1 MKTPRRY
8 NVLAVDDDEINL
20 MILTKCVQETGY
32 TVISFESGDAAWDYL
47 VNNPKSIDI
56 AILDKMMPGMSG
68 IDLLRRIK
76 ASDVLK
82 HIPVIMQ
89 TGDVG
94 VMQMREALETG
105 AYYYL
110 TKPFH
115 PHILS
120 AILNSA
126 ANECLVREELVAQV
140 SSDHSQFMR
149 LMHEGDFVIK
159 THAEAS
165 ILAATISQAAVYP
178 EFVAVGLLELL
189 SNAIEHGNLEIGYQK
204 KNRCLIANRWKEE
217 IEVRASNPQFG
228 LRVVHVHL
236 EKNLSGLHV
245 IIRDEGKGF
254 DWTNYMYQ
262 DQSTNNLSEPNGRGI
277 AKAFIMLDD
286 LRYAGNGNEVHCNI
300 TLSAPTQLRDEDDKA
315 GIRHCT
321 HRM

>member
-1 MKTPRRY
+1 MKTPRRF

-20 MILTKCVQETGY
+20 MILSKCVQETGF
-32 TVISFESGDAAWDYL
+32 TVVSFESGEEAWEYL
-47 VNNPKSIDI
+47 VNNPKAIDI
-56 AILDKMMPGMSG
+56 ALIDKMMPGMSG
-68 IDLLRRIK
+68 IELLRRIK
-76 ASDVLK
+76 ASEVLR
-82 HIPVIMQ
+82 HIPVVLQ

-94 VMQMREALETG
+94 VAQMREGLEMG

-120 AILNSA
+120 AILNSV
-126 ANECLVREELVAQV
+126 ANECSMREELVAQV
-140 SSDHSQFMR
+140 STDHAQFMH
-149 LMHEGDFVIK
+149 LMHDADFVIK

-165 ILAATISQAAVYP
+165 VLAATLSQAASYP
-178 EFVAVGLLELL
+178 EFVAVGLMELF
-189 SNAIEHGNLEIGYQK
+189 SNAIEHGNLDIGYQK
-204 KNRCLIANRWKEE
+204 KNRCLVANRWHEE
-217 IEVRASNPQFG
+217 IESRASNPQFG

-236 EKNLSGLHV
+236 EKTLSGLHV

-262 DQSTNNLSEPNGRGI
+262 DQANSNLSEPNGRGI

-300 TLSAPTQLRDEDDKA
+300 CLATPKQMGDHVQETKQSQ
-315 GIRHCT
+315 
-321 HRM
+321 RM